1 MLMLHQQITWDTV
14 YKMPTIEDLSSEQN
28 FIACWLSD
36 SSRAGVLLDP
46 SFTGLKINKENLLSG
61 PENIIAFPAER
72 LHISESCSVSDDSL
86 CEDSVSSCARQ
97 QYITETSSGAACNAE
112 TFKPDFVHP
121 EMDGQNKSDHSDPL
135 LQKLEQLKEL
145 QQQKQEQLK
154 KQQME
159 QLQRLMEE
167 QHKLLSMVSGQTAIL
182 GYPLMA
188 ESQKPRPGH
197 SMGLTTLHQL
207 PSSGYQ
213 NIFEDRAYAPIGS
226 LHAQDSDVLLKLN
239 SKECTSSLK
248 NSPSRVPAC
257 EKQGL
262 GVPMKMQNCLNN
274 EEDKHI
280 TGKNLWCP
288 EQKKMEILM
297 ESEDDHID
305 PLRVESA
312 DLSENSSRG
321 KHLWTNTEERPIKAV
336 IQEKKQTFEEYL
348 EEQIQLEERRL
359 EQTQKL
365 QETNGSAIHKPVIK
379 RPFLKRGEGLT
390 RFTNT
395 KSKITKP
402 GENALKLHQKCSDDG
417 NVIKVDRAQIQTKTL
432 PPGKELVPG
441 NPVALCKKYNRP
453 NKAKHCPIP
462 KTLVLRNHNRK
473 NTLPLETRVPPGKNH
488 DVQMKDFF
496 PSEINKKIENKEN
509 IVEFTKSNISKI
521 GNRLAG
527 TEKPQLSYELLSA
540 FSNSKCP
547 VGNPVKDS
555 ELSFEVSF
563 QNKLENWEKE
573 KEKEN
578 LELDEFLFL
587 EQAVDEISFSSN
599 SSFVQRI
606 LDQDQQTLKDH
617 RMSSTPIK
625 AKQQQVKA
633 LAVELVNKTNKKADG
648 MTQGNMNDRAV
659 MHTASHSGTA
669 VRMKDPLNKMDG
681 VVFSTSSMTA
691 APDLKSDQWIVN
703 EDKGEGSDNTTIDSE
718 SELESTLKDENEDA
732 RTSFM
737 SHRESDPEFFDYGGS
752 VTGLSK
758 ESKNGDADL
767 SISDKDCTA
776 LSRQIRKA
784 SDHQRSMSCI
794 SRSEFEFD
802 DERTWS
808 DLDENYVNS
817 DLPEK
822 YTKTPLQMDFSSK
835 NDTVVPEK
843 AIKRKVASK
852 RGDEMS
858 KESTV
863 DSDSN
868 GPLASNLMKKLFPSL
883 KPKQKA
889 GRHSEHEIK
898 SNVEQESGGNAV
910 PSQVLR
916 ERLIE
921 LENEIERF
929 RAENTSLSKLREE
942 REHALANIRKEIADF
957 QQQKAQELAEI
968 EEYKKKEMK
977 KLQRERKVFE
987 KYTTEA
993 RAIPDK
999 KERDEIQALKQ
1010 QIAELQE
1017 DLKRKEAKWSTTHR
1031 RLKDQIEALVNE
1043 NMELKEEVK
1052 IMERFRLE
1060 AWKKAEAAGNKKKVE
1075 NPEINLKRAESCLP
1089 NRGPKSQTVSPL
1101 LPVQKCTKINGKSY
1115 SQTKGKLS
1123 RTPASGPAASHRS
1136 NSETM
1141 TAPEDSSRT
1150 SMVDVSPNEAHVSL
1164 PFGPAY
1170 ADSEEIQ
1177 RETAYPDGKVE
1188 KVLKNGCH
1196 IIYFPNGTWKKVGSD
1211 GKTVTITF
1219 FNGDV
1224 KQVMPDQ
1231 TVVYYYADAKTT
1243 HTTYSD
1249 GLEVLQFSNG
1259 QIEKHY
1265 PDGKKE
1271 ITFPDQTIKN
1281 LFMDGQEE
1289 SIFPDGTIVRVQ
1301 RDGSKTIE
1309 FSNGQREL
1317 HTAQFKR
1324 REYPDGTVKTVYMN
1338 GQQETKYVSGRVRVK
1353 DKDGNIIMDT
1363 KL

>member
-1 MLMLHQQITWDTV
+1 MLMLHHQINLNTI
-14 YKMPTIEDLSSEQN
+14 YKMPTVEDMSSEQN
-28 FIACWLSD
+28 FIAHWMAD

-46 SFTGLKINKENLLSG
+46 SFTGLKINKENLLPG
-61 PENIIAFPAER
+61 PENITAFPAEV
-72 LHISESCSVSDDSL
+72 LHLSDSCSVSDDSL
-86 CEDSVSSCARQ
+86 CEDSGSSCTLKQCTA
-97 QYITETSSGAACNAE
+97 ETSFPAAACDVEASK
-112 TFKPDFVHP
+112 TDFVHG
-121 EMDGQNKSDHSDPL
+121 EVDGQNKSDHSDPL

-167 QHKLLSMVSGQTAIL
+167 QQKLLSMVSGQTA
-182 GYPLMA
+182 
-188 ESQKPRPGH
+188 
-197 SMGLTTLHQL
+197 
-207 PSSGYQ
+207 
-213 NIFEDRAYAPIGS
+213 
-226 LHAQDSDVLLKLN
+226 VL
-239 SKECTSSLK
+239 
-248 NSPSRVPAC
+248 
-257 EKQGL
+257 
-262 GVPMKMQNCLNN
+262 
-274 EEDKHI
+274 
-280 TGKNLWCP
+280 GKNMWCP
-288 EQKKMEILM
+288 EQKVEILM
-297 ESEDDHID
+297 ESEDLHID
-305 PLRVESA
+305 PLCVESA
-312 DLSENSSRG
+312 DLSENSSG
-321 KHLWTNTEERPIKAV
+321 GNHLWTNTEERPIKAA
-336 IQEKKQTFEEYL
+336 IQEKKQTFEEFL
-348 EEQIQLEERRL
+348 EEQIQLEEQRL
-359 EQTQKL
+359 EQYQKL
-365 QETNGSAIHKPVIK
+365 QETDGSAIPKPVIK

-390 RFTNT
+390 RFTNA
-395 KSKITKP
+395 KSKITKL
-402 GENALKLHQKCSDDG
+402 GENAPKLQQRASDDR
-417 NVIKVDRAQIQTKTL
+417 NVIKVDRVLSQIQKKTM
-432 PPGKELVPG
+432 PPGKELVSE
-441 NPVALCKKYNRP
+441 NPFVPCKKYNHP
-453 NKAKHCPIP
+453 EKHCSSQ
-462 KTLVLRNHNRK
+462 KTLALRNGK
-473 NTLPLETRVPPGKNH
+473 NTLPIETRMQPEKNH
-488 DVQMKDFF
+488 DRQMRDSF
-496 PSEINKKIENKEN
+496 PSDINNKIENKEN
-509 IVEFTKSNISKI
+509 IVEFAKSNTGKI
-521 GNRLAG
+521 RNKLLVTG
-527 TEKPQLSYELLSA
+527 KPQLSHELASA

-547 VGNPVKDS
+547 VGHAVKDS

-587 EQAVDEISFSSN
+587 EQAADEISFSSN

-606 LDQDQQTLKDH
+606 LDQDQQTLKGR

-625 AKQQQVKA
+625 AKQQQVKV
-633 LAVELVNKTNKKADG
+633 LAVELINKKNKKADC
-648 MTQGNMNDRAV
+648 MTQGNTNDRAV
-659 MHTASHSGTA
+659 IHTVLNSRTDF
-669 VRMKDPLNKMDG
+669 RMQDPLSKTDS
-681 VVFSTSSMTA
+681 VIFSASSKPSVPA
-691 APDLKSDQWIVN
+691 VKSDQWIVN
-703 EDKGEGSDNTTIDSE
+703 EDKGEGKGDTTTDSE
-718 SELESTLKDENEDA
+718 SEFETTLKHENEDA
-732 RTSFM
+732 KISFM
-737 SHRESDPEFFDYGGS
+737 SHRECDPEFFDSGGFA
-752 VTGLSK
+752 TDISK
-758 ESKNGDADL
+758 GSKNGDADL
-767 SISDKDCTA
+767 GLSDRDCSA
-776 LSRQIRKA
+776 LSKQKIKKA
-784 SDHQRSMSCI
+784 SDHQRSMSCV
-794 SRSEFEFD
+794 SWSKFDFD

-808 DLDENYVNS
+808 DLDENYVNG

-822 YTKTPLQMDFSSK
+822 YTKTPLQTDFSNK
-835 NDTVVPEK
+835 NDTTVPDK
-843 AIKRKVASK
+843 AIKRKVAPK

-858 KESTV
+858 RESAV
-863 DSDSN
+863 GSDSH
-868 GPLASNLMKKLFPSL
+868 GPPVSNLMMKLFPSL

-889 GRHSEHEIK
+889 GCHSEHEIK
-898 SNVEQESGGNAV
+898 SNVEQEPGGNTV

-916 ERLIE
+916 ERLTE
-921 LENEIERF
+921 LETEIERF
-929 RAENTSLSKLREE
+929 RAENTTLTKLREE

-977 KLQRERKVFE
+977 KLQKERKVFE

-1017 DLKRKEAKWSTTHR
+1017 DVKRREAKWSTTQR

-1060 AWKKAEAAGNKKKVE
+1060 AWKKVEAAGSKRKIE
-1075 NPEINLKRAESCLP
+1075 NSGMTLKRAESCLP
-1089 NRGPKSQTVSPL
+1089 NRGPKTQTASPL
-1101 LPVQKCTKINGKSY
+1101 LPVQKCSKINGKSY
-1115 SQTKGKLS
+1115 SQAKVGKLS
-1123 RTPASGPAASHRS
+1123 RTPASGPASDRS
-1136 NSETM
+1136 NSETV
-1141 TAPEDSSRT
+1141 TALEDSSRT
-1150 SMVDVSPNEAHVSL
+1150 FMVDTSPDEAHVSL
-1164 PFGPAY
+1164 PSAPAY
-1170 ADSEEIQ
+1170 TDSEEIQ

-1196 IIYFPNGTWKKVGSD
+1196 LVFFPNGTWKKVGSD

-1231 TVVYYYADAKTT
+1231 TVIYYYADTKTT

-1281 LFMDGQEE
+1281 LFTDGQEE
-1289 SIFPDGTIVRVQ
+1289 SIFPDGTIVRIQ

-1309 FSNGQREL
+1309 FNNGQREL
-1317 HTAQFKR
+1317 HTPQFKR

>member
-1 MLMLHQQITWDTV
+1 MLMLHQQVTWDTV
-14 YKMPTIEDLSSEQN
+14 CKMPTIEDLSSEQN
-28 FIACWLSD
+28 FIARWMSD

-61 PENIIAFPAER
+61 PENITALPAER
-72 LHISESCSVSDDSL
+72 LRISESCSVSDDSL

-97 QYITETSSGAACNAE
+97 QYITETSSPTAACKAE
-112 TFKPDFVHP
+112 TFKPDFVRG
-121 EMDGQNKSDHSDPL
+121 EMDGQNKSEHRDPL

-167 QHKLLSMVSGQTAIL
+167 QHKLLSMVSGQTAVL

-188 ESQKPRPGH
+188 EGQKLRPGH
-197 SMGLTTLHQL
+197 SVGLTTLHRL

-213 NIFEDRAYAPIGS
+213 NIFEDRAYASIGS
-226 LHAQDSDVLLKLN
+226 PHAQDSDVLLKLN

-257 EKQGL
+257 EKQG
-262 GVPMKMQNCLNN
+262 
-274 EEDKHI
+274 
-280 TGKNLWCP
+280 KNMWCP
-288 EQKKMEILM
+288 EQKKMEILT

-365 QETNGSAIHKPVIK
+365 QEKNGSAICKPVIK

-390 RFTNT
+390 RFTNA
-395 KSKITKP
+395 KPKITKP

-417 NVIKVDRAQIQTKTL
+417 NVIKVDRSQIQKKTL
-432 PPGKELVPG
+432 PPGKLLVPG
-441 NPVALCKKYNRP
+441 NPVAPCKKYNRP

-473 NTLPLETRVPPGKNH
+473 NTLPLETRMPPGKYH
-488 DVQMKDFF
+488 DVEMKDFF
-496 PSEINKKIENKEN
+496 PSEINNKIENEEH
-509 IVEFTKSNISKI
+509 IVEFTKSNASKI
-521 GNRLAG
+521 GNKLPG
-527 TEKPQLSYELLSA
+527 TEKPQLSYEVSSA

-563 QNKLENWEKE
+563 QNKLENWERE

-587 EQAVDEISFSSN
+587 EQAADEISFSSN

-606 LDQDQQTLKDH
+606 LDQDQQALKDR

-625 AKQQQVKA
+625 AKQQQVKS
-633 LAVELVNKTNKKADG
+633 LAFELVNQINKKTDG
-648 MTQGNMNDRAV
+648 MTQGNTNDRAV
-659 MHTASHSGTA
+659 MHIASHSGTA
-669 VRMKDPLNKMDG
+669 LRMKDLLNKMDG
-681 VVFSTSSMTA
+681 VVFSASSMTA
-691 APDLKSDQWIVN
+691 APDLKSNQWIVN
-703 EDKGEGSDNTTIDSE
+703 EDKGEGSDNTPIDSE
-718 SELESTLKDENEDA
+718 SESTLKDENEDA
-732 RTSFM
+732 QTSFI

-752 VTGLSK
+752 VTDLSK

-776 LSRQIRKA
+776 LSKQIRKA
-784 SDHQRSMSCI
+784 SDHQRSVSCI

-822 YTKTPLQMDFSSK
+822 YTKTPLQMHFSGK

-852 RGDEMS
+852 RDEMS
-858 KESTV
+858 KESAV

-868 GPLASNLMKKLFPSL
+868 GPPVSNLMKKLFPSL

-889 GRHSEHEIK
+889 GRHSEHEMK
-898 SNVEQESGGNAV
+898 SNVEQESGGNTV
-910 PSQVLR
+910 PSQLLR

-977 KLQRERKVFE
+977 KLQKERKVFE
-987 KYTTEA
+987 KYTAEA
-993 RAIPDK
+993 RTMPDK

-1031 RLKDQIEALVNE
+1031 RLKDQIEALLNE
-1043 NMELKEEVK
+1043 NMELREEVK

-1060 AWKKAEAAGNKKKVE
+1060 AWKQAEAAGNKKKVE
-1075 NPEINLKRAESCLP
+1075 NPGINLKRAESCLS

-1101 LPVQKCTKINGKSY
+1101 LPVRKCTKINGKSY
-1115 SQTKGKLS
+1115 SQTKGKFS
-1123 RTPASGPAASHRS
+1123 RIPASGSAASDRS

-1164 PFGPAY
+1164 PFGPVY
-1170 ADSEEIQ
+1170 TDSEEIQ

-1196 IIYFPNGTWKKVGSD
+1196 LIYFPNGTWKKVGSD

-1231 TVVYYYADAKTT
+1231 TVIYYYADAKTT
-1243 HTTYSD
+1243 HTTYSN

-1309 FSNGQREL
+1309 FNNGQREL
-1317 HTAQFKR
+1317 HTAEFKR

>member
-1 MLMLHQQITWDTV
+1 
-14 YKMPTIEDLSSEQN
+14 MPTVEDPSSEQN
-28 FIACWLSD
+28 FIAHWMSN
-36 SSRAGVLLDP
+36 SFRAGVLLDP
-46 SFTGLKINKENLLSG
+46 SFTSLKINKENLLPG
-61 PENIIAFPAER
+61 PENTTPFPAEV
-72 LHISESCSVSDDSL
+72 LHLSDSCSVSDDSL
-86 CEDSVSSCARQ
+86 CEEESGSSCRLQ
-97 QYITETSSGAACNAE
+97 QYTTETSFPAAAYNVEASK
-112 TFKPDFVHP
+112 TDFVHS
-121 EMDGQNKSDHSDPL
+121 EVDGQNKSAHSDPL

-167 QHKLLSMVSGQTAIL
+167 QQKLLNMVSGQTAVL
-182 GYPLMA
+182 GYTLTA
-188 ESQKPRPGH
+188 GSQKLRPEH
-197 SMGLTTLHQL
+197 SAGLTTLHQL
-207 PSSGYQ
+207 PSSERQ
-213 NIFEDRAYAPIGS
+213 NHFEDGACAS
-226 LHAQDSDVLLKLN
+226 SHTQDGDFLQKLN
-239 SKECTSSLK
+239 NNEYTSSLK
-248 NSPSRVPAC
+248 NNLLGVSAC
-257 EKQGL
+257 EKQG
-262 GVPMKMQNCLNN
+262 
-274 EEDKHI
+274 
-280 TGKNLWCP
+280 KNIWRP
-288 EQKKMEILM
+288 EQKMEIVM

-305 PLRVESA
+305 PLCVESA
-312 DLSENSSRG
+312 DLSENSSG
-321 KHLWTNTEERPIKAV
+321 EKHLWTNTEERPIKAA
-336 IQEKKQTFEEYL
+336 IHEKKQTFEEFL
-348 EEQIQLEERRL
+348 EEQIQLEEQRL
-359 EQTQKL
+359 KQKQKL
-365 QETNGSAIHKPVIK
+365 QQTNGSAIQKPVIK

-390 RFTNT
+390 RFANA
-395 KSKITKP
+395 KSKTTKL
-402 GENALKLHQKCSDDG
+402 GENAPKLQQRASDDR
-417 NVIKVDRAQIQTKTL
+417 NVIKVDRSQIQKKTM
-432 PPGKELVPG
+432 PPGKELVSE
-441 NPVALCKKYNRP
+441 NPFAPCKKYSHP
-453 NKAKHCPIP
+453 DKAKYCSIQ
-462 KTLVLRNHNRK
+462 KTLVLRNHNGK
-473 NTLPLETRVPPGKNH
+473 NTLPLETRMQPGKNNNG
-488 DVQMKDFF
+488 QMRDSF
-496 PSEINKKIENKEN
+496 PLEINNKIENKEN
-509 IVEFTKSNISKI
+509 IVEFAKLNTGKM
-521 GNRLAG
+521 GNKLPG
-527 TEKPQLSYELLSA
+527 TEKPQLSPELASA
-540 FSNSKCP
+540 FSNSRCP
-547 VGNPVKDS
+547 LDHPVKDP

-587 EQAVDEISFSSN
+587 EQAADEISFSSN

-606 LDQDQQTLKDH
+606 LDQDQQTLKGR

-625 AKQQQVKA
+625 AKQQQVKE
-633 LAVELVNKTNKKADG
+633 LAVELINKRNKKADC
-648 MTQGNMNDRAV
+648 MTQGNRNDRAV
-659 MHTASHSGTA
+659 THTVSNSGTA
-669 VRMKDPLNKMDG
+669 FRMKDPLNKMDSA
-681 VVFSTSSMTA
+681 VFSASSMTA
-691 APDLKSDQWIVN
+691 APALKSNQWIVN
-703 EDKGEGSDNTTIDSE
+703 EDKGEDNSDTTTDSE
-718 SELESTLKDENEDA
+718 SESEATLKHEDGDA
-732 RTSFM
+732 KTSFV
-737 SHRESDPEFFDYGGS
+737 SHRESDPEFFDHEGS
-752 VTGLSK
+752 VTDVSK

-767 SISDKDCTA
+767 GLSDKDCSA
-776 LSRQIRKA
+776 LSKQKIIKA
-784 SDHQRSMSCI
+784 SGHQRSMSCI
-794 SRSEFEFD
+794 SRSNFEFD

-822 YTKTPLQMDFSSK
+822 YTKIPLQTDFSSK
-835 NDTVVPEK
+835 NDTTVPDK

-858 KESTV
+858 KESAV

-868 GPLASNLMKKLFPSL
+868 RPPVSNLMMKLFPSL

-889 GRHSEHEIK
+889 GCHSGCENK
-898 SNVEQESGGNAV
+898 SNVEQEPGGNTV

-916 ERLIE
+916 EKLTD
-921 LENEIERF
+921 LETEIERF
-929 RAENTSLSKLREE
+929 RAENTTLTKLREE
-942 REHALANIRKEIADF
+942 RENALANIRKEIADF

-977 KLQRERKVFE
+977 KLQKERKVFE

-1017 DLKRKEAKWSTTHR
+1017 DLKRKEVKWSTTHR

-1060 AWKKAEAAGNKKKVE
+1060 AWKKVEAAGSKRKME
-1075 NPEINLKRAESCLP
+1075 NSGTTLKRAESYLP
-1089 NRGPKSQTVSPL
+1089 NRGPKSQTASLL
-1101 LPVQKCTKINGKSY
+1101 LPVQKCSKINGKNY
-1115 SQTKGKLS
+1115 SQAKGKFS
-1123 RTPASGPAASHRS
+1123 GTPAPASDRS
-1136 NSETM
+1136 NAETM
-1141 TAPEDSSRT
+1141 TALEDSSRT
-1150 SMVDVSPNEAHVSL
+1150 SMVDTSPPIEAHVSL
-1164 PFGPAY
+1164 PSGPAY
-1170 ADSEEIQ
+1170 TDSEEIQ

-1196 IIYFPNGTWKKVGSD
+1196 LIFFPNGTWKKVASD

-1231 TVVYYYADAKTT
+1231 TVIYYYADAKTT
-1243 HTTYSD
+1243 HTTYAD

-1281 LFMDGQEE
+1281 LFTDGQEE
-1289 SIFPDGTIVRVQ
+1289 SIFPDGTIVRIQ

-1309 FSNGQREL
+1309 FNNGQREL
-1317 HTAQFKR
+1317 HTSQFKR
-1324 REYPDGTVKTVYMN
+1324 REYPDGTVKTVYVN
-1338 GQQETKYVSGRVRVK
+1338 GQQETKYVSGRVRIK

>member
-1 MLMLHQQITWDTV
+1 MLMLHQQINWNTI
-14 YKMPTIEDLSSEQN
+14 YKMPTVEDPSGEQN
-28 FIACWLSD
+28 FTVHWMSD

-61 PENIIAFPAER
+61 PENITAFPAEA
-72 LHISESCSVSDDSL
+72 LHLSDSCSVSDDSL
-86 CEDSVSSCARQ
+86 CEEPGSSCTLQ
-97 QYITETSSGAACNAE
+97 QYTSETSFPAAACNVE
-112 TFKPDFVHP
+112 TSKTDFVCG
-121 EMDGQNKSDHSDPL
+121 EVDGQNKSDHSDPL

-145 QQQKQEQLK
+145 QQQKQEWLK

-167 QHKLLSMVSGQTAIL
+167 QQKLLSMVSGQTAV
-182 GYPLMA
+182 
-188 ESQKPRPGH
+188 
-197 SMGLTTLHQL
+197 
-207 PSSGYQ
+207 
-213 NIFEDRAYAPIGS
+213 F
-226 LHAQDSDVLLKLN
+226 
-239 SKECTSSLK
+239 
-248 NSPSRVPAC
+248 
-257 EKQGL
+257 
-262 GVPMKMQNCLNN
+262 
-274 EEDKHI
+274 
-280 TGKNLWCP
+280 GKNMWCP
-288 EQKKMEILM
+288 EQKMEILM
-297 ESEDDHID
+297 ESEDNHID
-305 PLRVESA
+305 PLCVESA
-312 DLSENSSRG
+312 DLSENSSG
-321 KHLWTNTEERPIKAV
+321 QKHLWTNTEERPIKAA
-336 IQEKKQTFEEYL
+336 IQEKKQTFEEFL
-348 EEQIQLEERRL
+348 EEQIQLEEQRL

-365 QETNGSAIHKPVIK
+365 QVTNGSAIQKPVIK

-390 RFTNT
+390 RFTNA
-395 KSKITKP
+395 KSKITKL
-402 GENALKLHQKCSDDG
+402 GENALKLQQRASDDR
-417 NVIKVDRAQIQTKTL
+417 NVIKVDRSQIQKKTV
-432 PPGKELVPG
+432 PPGNELVSENTFAP
-441 NPVALCKKYNRP
+441 CKKYNYP
-453 NKAKHCPIP
+453 DKAKHCLIQ
-462 KTLVLRNHNRK
+462 KTLVLGNHNGK
-473 NTLPLETRVPPGKNH
+473 KILPLETRMQPGKNH
-488 DVQMKDFF
+488 DGQMRDSF
-496 PSEINKKIENKEN
+496 PLEINNKIENKES
-509 IVEFTKSNISKI
+509 IVEFAKSNTVKI
-521 GNRLAG
+521 RNKLPG
-527 TEKPQLSYELLSA
+527 TENPQLSHELARA
-540 FSNSKCP
+540 FSNSKCA
-547 VGNPVKDS
+547 VGHPVKDS

-587 EQAVDEISFSSN
+587 EQAADEISFSSN

-606 LDQDQQTLKDH
+606 LDQDQQTLKGR
-617 RMSSTPIK
+617 RMSSTPVK
-625 AKQQQVKA
+625 AKQQQVKV
-633 LAVELVNKTNKKADG
+633 LAVELINKKNKKADC
-648 MTQGNMNDRAV
+648 MTQGNINDRAV
-659 MHTASHSGTA
+659 MHTVSNSGTSF
-669 VRMKDPLNKMDG
+669 RMKDPLNKTDS
-681 VVFSTSSMTA
+681 VIFSASSMTA
-691 APDLKSDQWIVN
+691 APALKSNQWIVN
-703 EDKGEGSDNTTIDSE
+703 EVKGEGNGDTTTDSE
-718 SELESTLKDENEDA
+718 SEFETTLKHENEDA
-732 RTSFM
+732 KTSFM
-737 SHRESDPEFFDYGGS
+737 SHRESDPEVFDYGSS
-752 VTGLSK
+752 VTDNSK
-758 ESKNGDADL
+758 EGKNGDADL
-767 SISDKDCTA
+767 GFSDKGCSI
-776 LSRQIRKA
+776 LSNQKIRKP
-784 SDHQRSMSCI
+784 SDHHRSMSCI
-794 SRSEFEFD
+794 SRSKFEFD

-822 YTKTPLQMDFSSK
+822 YTNIPLQTDFSSK
-835 NDTVVPEK
+835 NVTTVPDK

-858 KESTV
+858 KESAV
-863 DSDSN
+863 DRDSN
-868 GPLASNLMKKLFPSL
+868 GPPVSNLMMKLFPSL

-889 GRHSEHEIK
+889 GCHSEHEIK
-898 SNVEQESGGNAV
+898 SNEEQEPGGEKTATGNTV

-916 ERLIE
+916 ERLTE
-921 LENEIERF
+921 LETEIERF
-929 RAENTSLSKLREE
+929 RAENTTLTKLREE

-977 KLQRERKVFE
+977 KLQKERKVFE

-1043 NMELKEEVK
+1043 NMELKEEVR

-1060 AWKKAEAAGNKKKVE
+1060 AWKKVEAAGSKRKIE
-1075 NPEINLKRAESCLP
+1075 NSGMTQKRAESCLP
-1089 NRGPKSQTVSPL
+1089 NRGPKSQTASPL
-1101 LPVQKCTKINGKSY
+1101 LPVQKCSKINGKSY
-1115 SQTKGKLS
+1115 SQAKGKLS
-1123 RTPASGPAASHRS
+1123 RTPASGPACDRS

-1141 TAPEDSSRT
+1141 TALEDSSRT
-1150 SMVDVSPNEAHVSL
+1150 FMVDTSSNEAHMSL
-1164 PFGPAY
+1164 PSGPACT
-1170 ADSEEIQ
+1170 DSEEIQ

-1196 IIYFPNGTWKKVGSD
+1196 LIFFPNGTWKKVGSD

-1231 TVVYYYADAKTT
+1231 TVIYYYADAKTT

-1281 LFMDGQEE
+1281 LFTDGQEE
-1289 SIFPDGTIVRVQ
+1289 SIFPDGTIVRIQ

-1309 FSNGQREL
+1309 FNNGQREL
-1317 HTAQFKR
+1317 HTSQFKR

>member
-1 MLMLHQQITWDTV
+1 MLMLHQQVTWDTV
-14 YKMPTIEDLSSEQN
+14 CKMPTIEDLSSEQN
-28 FIACWLSD
+28 FIARWMSD

-61 PENIIAFPAER
+61 PENITALPAER
-72 LHISESCSVSDDSL
+72 LRISESCSVSDDSL

-97 QYITETSSGAACNAE
+97 QYITETSSPTAACKAE
-112 TFKPDFVHP
+112 TFKPDFVRG
-121 EMDGQNKSDHSDPL
+121 EMDGQNKSEHRDPL

-167 QHKLLSMVSGQTAIL
+167 QHKLLSMVSGQTAVL

-188 ESQKPRPGH
+188 EGQKLRPGH
-197 SMGLTTLHQL
+197 SVGLTTLHRL

-213 NIFEDRAYAPIGS
+213 NIFEDRAYASIGS
-226 LHAQDSDVLLKLN
+226 PHAQDSDVLLKLN

-262 GVPMKMQNCLNN
+262 GVSMKIQNCLKN

-280 TGKNLWCP
+280 TGKNMWCP
-288 EQKKMEILM
+288 EQKKMEILT

-365 QETNGSAIHKPVIK
+365 QEKNGSAICKPVIK

-390 RFTNT
+390 RFTNA
-395 KSKITKP
+395 KPKITKP

-417 NVIKVDRAQIQTKTL
+417 NVIKVDRSQIQKKTL
-432 PPGKELVPG
+432 PPGKLLVPG
-441 NPVALCKKYNRP
+441 NPVAPCKKYNRP

-473 NTLPLETRVPPGKNH
+473 NTLPLETRMPPGKYH
-488 DVQMKDFF
+488 DVEMKDFF
-496 PSEINKKIENKEN
+496 PSEINNKIENEEH
-509 IVEFTKSNISKI
+509 IVEFTKSNASKI
-521 GNRLAG
+521 GNKLPG
-527 TEKPQLSYELLSA
+527 TEKPQLSYEVSSA

-563 QNKLENWEKE
+563 QNKLENWERE

-587 EQAVDEISFSSN
+587 EQAADEISFSSN

-606 LDQDQQTLKDH
+606 LDQDQQALKDR

-625 AKQQQVKA
+625 AKQQQVKS
-633 LAVELVNKTNKKADG
+633 LAFELVNQINKKTDG
-648 MTQGNMNDRAV
+648 MTQGNTNDRAV
-659 MHTASHSGTA
+659 MHIASHSGTA
-669 VRMKDPLNKMDG
+669 LRMKDLLNKMDG
-681 VVFSTSSMTA
+681 VVFSASSMTA
-691 APDLKSDQWIVN
+691 APDLKSNQWIVN
-703 EDKGEGSDNTTIDSE
+703 EDKGEGSDNTPIDSE
-718 SELESTLKDENEDA
+718 SESTLKDENEDA
-732 RTSFM
+732 QTSFI

-752 VTGLSK
+752 VTDLSK

-776 LSRQIRKA
+776 LSKQIRKA
-784 SDHQRSMSCI
+784 SDHQRSVSCI

-822 YTKTPLQMDFSSK
+822 YTKTPLQMHFSGK

-852 RGDEMS
+852 RDEMS
-858 KESTV
+858 KESAV

-868 GPLASNLMKKLFPSL
+868 GPPVSNLMKKLFPSL

-889 GRHSEHEIK
+889 GRHSEHEMK
-898 SNVEQESGGNAV
+898 SNVEQESGGNTV
-910 PSQVLR
+910 PSQLLR

-977 KLQRERKVFE
+977 KLQKERKVFE
-987 KYTTEA
+987 KYTAEA
-993 RAIPDK
+993 RTMPDK

-1031 RLKDQIEALVNE
+1031 RLKDQIEALLNE
-1043 NMELKEEVK
+1043 NMELREEVK

-1060 AWKKAEAAGNKKKVE
+1060 AWKQAEAAGNKKKVE
-1075 NPEINLKRAESCLP
+1075 NPGINLKRAESCLS

-1101 LPVQKCTKINGKSY
+1101 LPVRKCTKINGKSY
-1115 SQTKGKLS
+1115 SQTKGKFS
-1123 RTPASGPAASHRS
+1123 RIPASGSAASDRS

-1150 SMVDVSPNEAHVSL
+1150 SMDVSPNEAHVSL
-1164 PFGPAY
+1164 PFGPVY
-1170 ADSEEIQ
+1170 TDSEEIQ

-1196 IIYFPNGTWKKVGSD
+1196 LIYFPNGTWKKVGSD

-1231 TVVYYYADAKTT
+1231 TVIYYYADAKTT
-1243 HTTYSD
+1243 HTTYSN

-1309 FSNGQREL
+1309 FNNGQREL
-1317 HTAQFKR
+1317 HTAEFKR

>member
-1 MLMLHQQITWDTV
+1 
-14 YKMPTIEDLSSEQN
+14 MPTVEDPSSEQN
-28 FIACWLSD
+28 FIAHWMSD

-61 PENIIAFPAER
+61 PENITAFPAEV
-72 LHISESCSVSDDSL
+72 LHISDSCSVSDDSL
-86 CEDSVSSCARQ
+86 REEESGSSCTLQ
-97 QYITETSSGAACNAE
+97 QYTTETSFPAAAYNVEASK
-112 TFKPDFVHP
+112 TDFVRG
-121 EMDGQNKSDHSDPL
+121 EVDGQNKSDHSDPL

-167 QHKLLSMVSGQTAIL
+167 QQKLLSMVSGQTAVL
-182 GYPLMA
+182 GYTLMA
-188 ESQKPRPGH
+188 ERQTLRPGH
-197 SMGLTTLHQL
+197 SAGLTTYQL

-213 NIFEDRAYAPIGS
+213 NIFEDRAYAPIVS
-226 LHAQDSDVLLKLN
+226 SHTQDSNFLQKLN
-239 SKECTSSLK
+239 NKECTSSLK
-248 NSPSRVPAC
+248 NSLSGVSAC
-257 EKQGL
+257 EKQG
-262 GVPMKMQNCLNN
+262 
-274 EEDKHI
+274 
-280 TGKNLWCP
+280 KNMWCP
-288 EQKKMEILM
+288 EKKMEILM
-297 ESEDDHID
+297 ESEDHHID
-305 PLRVESA
+305 PLCVESA
-312 DLSENSSRG
+312 DLPENSSGG
-321 KHLWTNTEERPIKAV
+321 KHLWTNTEERPIKAA
-336 IQEKKQTFEEYL
+336 IQEKKQTFEEFL
-348 EEQIQLEERRL
+348 EEQIQLEEQRL
-359 EQTQKL
+359 EQNQKL
-365 QETNGSAIHKPVIK
+365 QETNGSAIQKPVTK

-390 RFTNT
+390 RFTNA
-395 KSKITKP
+395 KSKITKL
-402 GENALKLHQKCSDDG
+402 GENTPKLQHRASDDR
-417 NVIKVDRAQIQTKTL
+417 NVIKVDRSQIQKKTM
-432 PPGKELVPG
+432 PPGKELFSENSFAP
-441 NPVALCKKYNRP
+441 CKKYNHP
-453 NKAKHCPIP
+453 DKAKHCPIQ
-462 KTLVLRNHNRK
+462 KNLVLRNHNGK
-473 NTLPLETRVPPGKNH
+473 NISLLETRMQPGKNH
-488 DVQMKDFF
+488 DGEMRDSF
-496 PSEINKKIENKEN
+496 PAEVNNKMENKEN
-509 IVEFTKSNISKI
+509 VVEFAKPNTGKI
-521 GNRLAG
+521 GNKLPG
-527 TEKPQLSYELLSA
+527 TEKPRLSHELVGA

-547 VGNPVKDS
+547 IGHPVKDP

-587 EQAVDEISFSSN
+587 EQAADEISFSSN

-606 LDQDQQTLKDH
+606 LDRDQQTLKGR

-633 LAVELVNKTNKKADG
+633 LAVELINKKNKKADC
-648 MTQGNMNDRAV
+648 MTQGNKNDRAV
-659 MHTASHSGTA
+659 THTVSNSGTA
-669 VRMKDPLNKMDG
+669 FRMKDPLNKMDS
-681 VVFSTSSMTA
+681 VIFSSSSMTA
-691 APDLKSDQWIVN
+691 APVLKSNQWIVN
-703 EDKGEGSDNTTIDSE
+703 EDKGEGSDDTTTDSE
-718 SELESTLKDENEDA
+718 SDFETTLKHENEDA
-732 RTSFM
+732 KTSFV

-752 VTGLSK
+752 VTDISK
-758 ESKNGDADL
+758 EGKNGDADL
-767 SISDKDCTA
+767 GLSDKDCSA
-776 LSRQIRKA
+776 LSKEKIRKA
-784 SDHQRSMSCI
+784 LDHQRSMSCI
-794 SRSEFEFD
+794 SRSKFEFD

-822 YTKTPLQMDFSSK
+822 YTKIPLQTDFSSK
-835 NDTVVPEK
+835 NDTTVPDK

-858 KESTV
+858 KESAV

-868 GPLASNLMKKLFPSL
+868 GPPVSNLMMKLFPSL

-889 GRHSEHEIK
+889 GCHSEHEIK
-898 SNVEQESGGNAV
+898 SNVEQEPGGNTV

-916 ERLIE
+916 ERLAE
-921 LENEIERF
+921 LEAEIERF
-929 RAENTSLSKLREE
+929 RAENTTLTKLREE

-957 QQQKAQELAEI
+957 QRQKAQELAEI

-977 KLQRERKVFE
+977 KLQKERKVFE

-1017 DLKRKEAKWSTTHR
+1017 DLKRKEAKWSTTYR

-1060 AWKKAEAAGNKKKVE
+1060 AWKKVEAAGSKRKIE
-1075 NPEINLKRAESCLP
+1075 NSGMTLKRAESCLP
-1089 NRGPKSQTVSPL
+1089 NRGPKSQTASLL
-1101 LPVQKCTKINGKSY
+1101 LPVQKCSKINGKSY
-1115 SQTKGKLS
+1115 SQAKGKLS
-1123 RTPASGPAASHRS
+1123 RTPASAPANDRS
-1136 NSETM
+1136 ASETM
-1141 TAPEDSSRT
+1141 TAVEDSSRT
-1150 SMVDVSPNEAHVSL
+1150 FMVDTSPNEAHVSL
-1164 PFGPAY
+1164 PPGPAY
-1170 ADSEEIQ
+1170 TDSEEIQ
-1177 RETAYPDGKVE
+1177 RETTYPDGKVE

-1196 IIYFPNGTWKKVGSD
+1196 LIFFPNGTWKKVDSD

-1231 TVVYYYADAKTT
+1231 TVIYYYADAKTT

-1249 GLEVLQFSNG
+1249 GLEVLHFSNG

-1281 LFMDGQEE
+1281 LFTDGQEE
-1289 SIFPDGTIVRVQ
+1289 SIFPDGTIVRIQ

-1309 FSNGQREL
+1309 FNNGQREL
-1317 HTAQFKR
+1317 HTSQFKR
-1324 REYPDGTVKTVYMN
+1324 REYPDGTVKTVYVN

>member
-1 MLMLHQQITWDTV
+1 MLMVYQQINWNTI
-14 YKMPTIEDLSSEQN
+14 YKMPTVEDPSSEQN
-28 FIACWLSD
+28 FIAHWMSD

-46 SFTGLKINKENLLSG
+46 SFTSLKINRESLLSG
-61 PENIIAFPAER
+61 PENITAFPVEV
-72 LHISESCSVSDDSL
+72 LHLSDSCSVSDDSL
-86 CEDSVSSCARQ
+86 REEESGSTCTLQ
-97 QYITETSSGAACNAE
+97 QCTSETSLPAAAYNTETSK
-112 TFKPDFVHP
+112 TDFVHG
-121 EMDGQNKSDHSDPL
+121 EVDGQNKSDHSDPL
-135 LQKLEQLKEL
+135 LQKLKQLKEL

-167 QHKLLSMVSGQTAIL
+167 QQKLLSMVSGQTAVL
-182 GYPLMA
+182 GCTLMA
-188 ESQKPRPGH
+188 ESQKLRPGH
-197 SMGLTTLHQL
+197 SAGLTTLCQL
-207 PSSGYQ
+207 PSPGYQ
-213 NIFEDRAYAPIGS
+213 NTFEDRAYAPIVS
-226 LHAQDSDVLLKLN
+226 PHTQDCDFLQKLN
-239 SKECTSSLK
+239 NKECTSSLK
-248 NSPSRVPAC
+248 NSLSGVSAC
-257 EKQGL
+257 EKQG
-262 GVPMKMQNCLNN
+262 
-274 EEDKHI
+274 
-280 TGKNLWCP
+280 KNMWCP
-288 EQKKMEILM
+288 EQKMEILM
-297 ESEDDHID
+297 ESEDHHID
-305 PLRVESA
+305 PLCAERA
-312 DLSENSSRG
+312 DLSENSSRE
-321 KHLWTNTEERPIKAV
+321 KQLWTNTEERPIKAA

-348 EEQIQLEERRL
+348 EEQIQLEEQRL
-359 EQTQKL
+359 GQNQKL
-365 QETNGSAIHKPVIK
+365 QETNGSAIQKPVIK

-390 RFTNT
+390 RFTNA
-395 KSKITKP
+395 KSKITKL
-402 GENALKLHQKCSDDG
+402 GESTPKCQQRASDDR
-417 NVIKVDRAQIQTKTL
+417 NVIKVDRSQIQKKTM
-432 PPGKELVPG
+432 PPSKERVSE
-441 NPVALCKKYNRP
+441 NPFAPCKKHNHP
-453 NKAKHCPIP
+453 DKAKHCPIQ
-462 KTLVLRNHNRK
+462 KNLVLRNHNGK
-473 NTLPLETRVPPGKNH
+473 SIYPLETRIQPGKNH
-488 DVQMKDFF
+488 DGQMRDF
-496 PSEINKKIENKEN
+496 PSEINNKIENKEN
-509 IVEFTKSNISKI
+509 VVEFAKSNTGKI
-521 GNRLAG
+521 GNKSPSA
-527 TEKPQLSYELLSA
+527 EKPQLSHELASA
-540 FSNSKCP
+540 VSNSKCP
-547 VGNPVKDS
+547 IGHPVKDP

-587 EQAVDEISFSSN
+587 EQAADEISFSSN

-606 LDQDQQTLKDH
+606 LDQDQQTLKGR

-633 LAVELVNKTNKKADG
+633 LAVELINKKNKKADC
-648 MTQGNMNDRAV
+648 MTQGNISDRAV
-659 MHTASHSGTA
+659 MHTVSNSGTA
-669 VRMKDPLNKMDG
+669 FRMKDPLNKTDS
-681 VVFSTSSMTA
+681 VIFSASSMTA
-691 APDLKSDQWIVN
+691 APVLKSNQWIVN
-703 EDKGEGSDNTTIDSE
+703 EDKGEGNGGTTTDSE
-718 SELESTLKDENEDA
+718 SEFETTLKHENEDA
-732 RTSFM
+732 KISFM
-737 SHRESDPEFFDYGGS
+737 SHRESDPEFFDYGRS
-752 VTGLSK
+752 VTDMSK

-767 SISDKDCTA
+767 GLSDKDCSA
-776 LSRQIRKA
+776 LSKQKIRKA
-784 SDHQRSMSCI
+784 PDYQRSMSCI
-794 SRSEFEFD
+794 SRSKFEFD

-822 YTKTPLQMDFSSK
+822 YTKIPLQMDFSTK
-835 NDTVVPEK
+835 NDTTVPDK
-843 AIKRKVASK
+843 AIKRKVATK

-858 KESTV
+858 KESAV

-868 GPLASNLMKKLFPSL
+868 GPPVSNLMMKLFPSL

-889 GRHSEHEIK
+889 GCHSEHEIK
-898 SNVEQESGGNAV
+898 SNVEQEPGGSTV

-916 ERLIE
+916 ERLAE
-921 LENEIERF
+921 LETEIERF
-929 RAENTSLSKLREE
+929 RAENTTLTKLREE

-977 KLQRERKVFE
+977 KLQKERKVFE

-1043 NMELKEEVK
+1043 NMELKEEVR

-1060 AWKKAEAAGNKKKVE
+1060 AWKKVEAAGSKRKIE
-1075 NPEINLKRAESCLP
+1075 NSGMTLKRAESHLP
-1089 NRGPKSQTVSPL
+1089 NRGPTSQTASLL
-1101 LPVQKCTKINGKSY
+1101 LPVQKCSKINGKSY
-1115 SQTKGKLS
+1115 SQAKGKLS
-1123 RTPASGPAASHRS
+1123 RIPASAPPNDRS

-1141 TAPEDSSRT
+1141 TALEDSSRT
-1150 SMVDVSPNEAHVSL
+1150 FMDTSPNEAHVSL
-1164 PFGPAY
+1164 PSGPAY
-1170 ADSEEIQ
+1170 TDSEEIE

-1188 KVLKNGCH
+1188 KVLKNGSH
-1196 IIYFPNGTWKKVGSD
+1196 LIFFPNGTWKKVGSD
-1211 GKTVTITF
+1211 GKTITITF

-1231 TVVYYYADAKTT
+1231 TVIYYYADAKTT

-1249 GLEVLQFSNG
+1249 GLEVLHFSNG

-1281 LFMDGQEE
+1281 LFTDGQEE
-1289 SIFPDGTIVRVQ
+1289 SIFPDGTILRIQ

-1309 FSNGQREL
+1309 FNNGQREL
-1317 HTAQFKR
+1317 HTSQFKR
-1324 REYPDGTVKTVYMN
+1324 REYPDGTVKTVYTN

>member
-1 MLMLHQQITWDTV
+1 MLMLHQEITWDAL
-14 YKMPTIEDLSSEQN
+14 YKMPTVEDLSSEQN
-28 FIACWLSD
+28 FIARWMSD

-61 PENIIAFPAER
+61 PENITAFPAER
-72 LHISESCSVSDDSL
+72 LHLSDSCSVSDDSL
-86 CEDSVSSCARQ
+86 CEDSVSSLQ
-97 QYITETSSGAACNAE
+97 QYTTETSSPAAACNAE
-112 TFKPDFVHP
+112 TFKPDFAHG

-167 QHKLLSMVSGQTAIL
+167 QQKLLSMVSGQTAIL

-188 ESQKPRPGH
+188 ESQKLRPGR
-197 SMGLTTLHQL
+197 SAGSTTSRQL

-213 NIFEDRAYAPIGS
+213 NICEDKAYAPVGS
-226 LHAQDSDVLLKLN
+226 PHAQGSDILPKLN

-248 NSPSRVPAC
+248 NSPSGVPAC
-257 EKQGL
+257 EKQG
-262 GVPMKMQNCLNN
+262 
-274 EEDKHI
+274 
-280 TGKNLWCP
+280 KNMWCP

-305 PLRVESA
+305 PLYVESA

-321 KHLWTNTEERPIKAV
+321 KHLWTNTEERPIKAA

-348 EEQIQLEERRL
+348 EEQIQLEEQRL

-390 RFTNT
+390 RFTNA

-402 GENALKLHQKCSDDG
+402 GENALKLHQKSSDDG
-417 NVIKVDRAQIQTKTL
+417 NVIKVDRSQIQKKTL

-441 NPVALCKKYNRP
+441 NPVAPCKKYNHP
-453 NKAKHCPIP
+453 DKAKHCPVP
-462 KTLVLRNHNRK
+462 KTPVLRNHNRK
-473 NTLPLETRVPPGKNH
+473 NTLPLETRMQPGKNH

-496 PSEINKKIENKEN
+496 PSEINNKIENKEN
-509 IVEFTKSNISKI
+509 IVEFTKSNTSKI
-521 GNRLAG
+521 GNKLPG
-527 TEKPQLSYELLSA
+527 TEKPQLSYELSSA

-587 EQAVDEISFSSN
+587 EQAADEISFSSN

-606 LDQDQQTLKDH
+606 LDQDQQILKDR

-633 LAVELVNKTNKKADG
+633 LAVELVNKINKKADG

-659 MHTASHSGTA
+659 IHTASHSGA
-669 VRMKDPLNKMDG
+669 ALRMKDPLNKMDG
-681 VVFSTSSMTA
+681 VVFSASSMTA
-691 APDLKSDQWIVN
+691 APDLKSNQWIVN
-703 EDKGEGSDNTTIDSE
+703 EDKGKGSDNTIIDSE

-732 RTSFM
+732 QTSFM

-752 VTGLSK
+752 VTDLSK

-767 SISDKDCTA
+767 GISDKDCTA
-776 LSRQIRKA
+776 LSKQIRKA
-784 SDHQRSMSCI
+784 SDHQRSVSCV

-817 DLPEK
+817 VLLEK
-822 YTKTPLQMDFSSK
+822 YTKTPLQTDFSGK

-843 AIKRKVASK
+843 AMKRKVASK

-858 KESTV
+858 KESAV

-868 GPLASNLMKKLFPSL
+868 GPPVSNLMKKLFPSL
-883 KPKQKA
+883 KLKQKA
-889 GRHSEHEIK
+889 GHHSEREIK
-898 SNVEQESGGNAV
+898 SNVEQEPGGNTV
-910 PSQVLR
+910 QSQVLR
-916 ERLIE
+916 ERLVE

-977 KLQRERKVFE
+977 KLQKERKVFE

-1043 NMELKEEVK
+1043 NMELKEEVR
-1052 IMERFRLE
+1052 IMEKFRLE
-1060 AWKKAEAAGNKKKVE
+1060 AWKKVEAAGNKKKVE
-1075 NPEINLKRAESCLP
+1075 NPRINPKRAESSLP
-1089 NRGPKSQTVSPL
+1089 NRGPKSKTLSPL
-1101 LPVQKCTKINGKSY
+1101 LPVQKCTKISGKSY

-1123 RTPASGPAASHRS
+1123 RTPASGPAASDRS
-1136 NSETM
+1136 NSEIM
-1141 TAPEDSSRT
+1141 TAPDDSSRT

-1170 ADSEEIQ
+1170 TDSEEIQ
-1177 RETAYPDGKVE
+1177 REIAYPDGKVE

-1196 IIYFPNGTWKKVGSD
+1196 LIYFPNGTWKKVGSD
-1211 GKTVTITF
+1211 GKTITITF

-1231 TVVYYYADAKTT
+1231 TVIYYYANAKTT

-1309 FSNGQREL
+1309 FNNGQREL